1 MLDDEFELILDPNNN
16 PYADDSSN
24 YGVVADTDAATA
36 SQVAEE
42 LAPEG
47 SQRSTVGDETTLD
60 GYCKE

>member
-42 LAPEG
+42 LDTH
-47 SQRSTVGDETTLD
+47 RIVGGL
-60 GYCKE
+60 